1 MNKLLQKYIPA
12 AFLICNIA
20 VSTAC
25 YAIEVVRA
33 NFEFQ
38 GAIHPVDISL
48 FDTVAS
54 GTVSNFL
61 SYVDDSSY
69 DNLLI
74 QRNVPGFVI
83 QAGAYTYDESL
94 NDGSFSYDGN
104 GQYNGGLQLVTPKD
118 SIQNEFKLSNVR
130 GTLAMARLGGQVNSA
145 SNQWFINL
153 GNNNSLDSVDEGFTV
168 FGKVLGNGMG
178 TIDLVSGIP
187 AYNLNDDFNSVD
199 IVDFTA
205 IPLVD
210 YTISSTI
217 NDIIKNNLVVINSI
231 DRLFKVTDVIDF
243 DDAVVS
249 NTVARNIII
258 QNYNAA
264 ELKIDTSDILSVTA
278 PFTVINNPCQNAT
291 LLLNDQCTIQI
302 EFNPASTG
310 YFADSFNIEILTYGY
325 TFPVTLKTPA
335 PEISA
340 SPDTINFGVQPI
352 YDPAENPTQTVI
364 QINNSGDRTLNISAV
379 TFNTQTP
386 DEFQL
391 IDNCTAANIN
401 NNFTPGEIPAG
412 GFCILVINFK
422 PADLSEK
429 SGVISI
435 ISDDPVNNQL
445 DLQVTGGASSDNDGI
460 KNSIENA
467 APNNGDGNNDG
478 IPDRLQNTVVSF
490 PNINNTYTTLVTNDS
505 VSFSNVKSV
514 QLSTI
519 GKLPDGV
526 LLENEAFAFELT
538 GFPVGSIAE
547 FGLILP
553 SGNSPANIYSYGSTP
568 DNNSTHWYTLEKNSI
583 PGAIMFGNAP
593 LLNSSGNSI
602 NRNMTMVRISD
613 GGYGDSD
620 LQVNG
625 RILFVGGPEISSQTP
640 TSSGTTLWMLFLIP
654 LSIIIYRR

>member
-1 MNKLLQKYIPA
+1 MKPLLQKTISTT
-12 AFLICNIA
+12 FLVCNIA

-38 GAIHPVDISL
+38 GVIHPVDISL

-61 SYVDDSSY
+61 SYVDDNLY

-83 QAGAYTYDESL
+83 QAGAYTYDENL
-94 NDGSFSYDGN
+94 NGGSFSYDGN
-104 GQYNGGLQLVTPKD
+104 GQYNGGLQLVTTKEP
-118 SIQNEFKLSNVR
+118 ILNEFKLSNTR
-130 GTLAMARLGGQVNSA
+130 GTLAMARLGGQINSA

-153 GNNNSLDSVDEGFTV
+153 GNNTNLDTVDEGFTV
-168 FGKVLGNGMG
+168 FGKVLGSGMD
-178 TIDLVSGIP
+178 TVDLISNIP
-187 AYNLNDDFNSVD
+187 VENLNDDFNSVD
-199 IVDFTA
+199 IVDFAA

-217 NDIIKNNLVVINSI
+217 NDIVKSNLVIINSI
-231 DRLFKVTDVIDF
+231 DRLFKITDVIDF
-243 DDAVVS
+243 DDAVVGT
-249 NTVARNIII
+249 TVARNIII
-258 QNYNAA
+258 QNYNTA

-278 PFTVINNPCQNAT
+278 PFTVINNTCQNT
-291 LLLNDQCTIQI
+291 TIPLNNQCTIQI
-302 EFNPASTG
+302 EFSPASTG

-325 TFPVTLKTPA
+325 TFPVALKTPA
-335 PEISA
+335 SEISA
-340 SPDTINFGVQPI
+340 SPDTVNFGVQPV
-352 YDPAENPTQTVI
+352 YDPAENPAQTI
-364 QINNSGDRTLNISAV
+364 IRINNEGERTLNISAI

-386 DEFQL
+386 DEFQF
-391 IDNCTAANIN
+391 IDNCTTPNVN
-401 NNFTPGEIPAG
+401 NNFTPGAIPAA
-412 GFCILVINFK
+412 GFCILVVNFK

-435 ISDDPVNNQL
+435 ISDDPVNSQL
-445 DLQVTGGASSDNDGI
+445 DIQVTGGASSDNDGI
-460 KNSIENA
+460 NNSIENA
-467 APNNGDGNNDG
+467 VPNNGDGNNDG
-478 IPDRLQNTVVSF
+478 IPDQLQNTVVSF
-490 PNINNTYTTLVTNDS
+490 PNTNNTYTTLVTDDNA
-505 VSFSNVKSV
+505 SFTNVRSV

-519 GKLPDGV
+519 EKLPEGI
-526 LLENEAFAFELT
+526 LLENEAFTFELS

-568 DNNSTHWYTLEKNSI
+568 DNNSPHWYTLEKNSI
-583 PGAIMFGNAP
+583 PGVIMFGNAP

-602 NRNMTMVRISD
+602 NRNITMVRISD

-625 RILFVGGPEISSQTP
+625 KILFVGGPEINSQTS
-640 TSSGTTLWMLFLIP
+640 TGSGTTLWMLFLIP
-654 LSIIIYRR
+654 LSIMIYRR